1 MTERAAVRV
10 YPRNTAGIR
19 KTWILTE
26 RTFMKH
32 DEFRKR
38 VREVAELE
46 TNEEAERAIQAT
58 FETLRERLAGN
69 EPNNLADQLPPEIAE
84 PLRGNGGRDGFSL
97 AEFYR
102 RVADKE
108 GVEEPEAIRHA
119 RAVATVVEEAVTT
132 GEMDHVRDQLNPEYT
147 ELFGQPGAGGA

>member
-1 MTERAAVRV
+1 MRDLA
-10 YPRNTAGIR
+10 
-19 KTWILTE
+19 
-26 RTFMKH
+26 
-32 DEFRKR
+32 
-38 VREVAELE
+38 EVQ
-46 TNEEAERAIQAT
+46 TNEEAERAIRAT

-69 EPNNLADQLPPEIAE
+69 EPNNLADQLPPEIAD
-84 PLRGNGGRDGFSL
+84 PLRGEGGRDSFSL

-119 RAVATVVEEAVTT
+119 RAVATVTEEAVTT
-132 GEMDHVRDQLNPEYT
+132 GEMGHVRDQLNPEYA

>member
-1 MTERAAVRV
+1 
-10 YPRNTAGIR
+10 
-19 KTWILTE
+19 
-26 RTFMKH
+26 MKH

-84 PLRGNGGRDGFSL
+84 PLRGNGVQDNFSL
-97 AEFYR
+97 EEFYR
-102 RVADKE
+102 RVGEKV
-108 GVEEPEAIRHA
+108 GVSQDDAAIHA
-119 RAVATVVEEAVTT
+119 RAVASVLQQAVTT
-132 GEMDHVRDQLNPEYT
+132 GEMDDIRDQLKPDYT
-147 ELFGQPGAGGA
+147 ELFEQPGAAG

>member
-1 MTERAAVRV
+1 
-10 YPRNTAGIR
+10 
-19 KTWILTE
+19 
-26 RTFMKH
+26 MKH

-84 PLRGNGGRDGFSL
+84 PLRGKGGQDNFSL
-97 AEFYR
+97 EEFYR
-102 RVADKE
+102 RVGEKV
-108 GVEEPEAIRHA
+108 GVSQDEAAIHA
-119 RAVATVVEEAVTT
+119 RAVASVLQQAVTT
-132 GEMDHVRDQLNPEYT
+132 GEMDDIRDQLKPDYT
-147 ELFGQPGAGGA
+147 ELFGQPGAAG